1 MSAQTTEFM
10 NGDGSVVDSLGLDDF
25 ERALDIVHRVTRR
38 TPLET
43 SRYLAEVSGALNWKV
58 FGKAFQELRKHPAV
72 SGVLVETRRLIEWVF
87 DPLYTLTGR

>member
-43 SRYLAEVSGALNWKV
+43 SRYLAEVSGAPMV
-58 FGKAFQELRKHPAV
+58 R
-72 SGVLVETRRLIEWVF
+72 
-87 DPLYTLTGR
+87 PLT